1 MFGYRVSIS
10 KEAFLSLHFC
20 IYGGKNNLMGA
31 LVLKGRIENKHNKN
45 TTWRI
50 KLTNVTREM

>member
-45 TTWRI
+45 TT
-50 KLTNVTREM
+50 